1 MATAKRPKT
10 EQEKYMAGIVRRMK
24 AVGTY
29 RKEFIPTIE
38 RLAALYVQR
47 ENIEKQYAESGG
59 NAVILHTNKAG
70 ATNAAKNPFLTAR
83 DEVYTQLLSHEREL
97 GLTPSGLKK
106 LNEAELHPRKQAS
119 GFAAALEQALNGA
132 GD

>member
-1 MATAKRPKT
+1 MPSAKRPKT
-10 EQEKYMAGIVRRMK
+10 EQERYTDSIVRRMK

-29 RKEFIPTIE
+29 RKEFSPTID

-47 ENIEKQYAESGG
+47 ERIETQFRESGE

>member
-1 MATAKRPKT
+1 MPREKRPKT
-10 EQEKYMAGIVRRMK
+10 EQEKYAENIVKRMK

-29 RKEFIPTIE
+29 RKEFSPTIE

-47 ENIEKQYAESGG
+47 ERIETQFKESGE

-119 GFAAALEQALNGA
+119 GFAAALEKALDGA
-132 GD
+132 GG

>member
-10 EQEKYMAGIVRRMK
+10 EQDKYRADIVRRMK

-29 RKEFIPTIE
+29 RKEFIPTVE

-47 ENIEKQYAESGG
+47 EAIEKQFKESGG
-59 NAVILHTNKAG
+59 NAVVLHTNKAG

-97 GLTPSGLKK
+97 GLTPAGLKK
-106 LNEAELHPRKQAS
+106 LNEAVLHPRKQAS

>member
-1 MATAKRPKT
+1 MPSAKRPRT
-10 EQEKYMAGIVRRMK
+10 EQERYADSIVRRMK

-29 RKEFIPTIE
+29 RKEFTPTIE

-47 ENIEKQYAESGG
+47 ERIEQQFRESGE

-106 LNEAELHPRKQAS
+106 LNEAELHPKKQGS

-132 GD
+132 GG

>member
-10 EQEKYMAGIVRRMK
+10 EQDKYRADIVRRMK

-29 RKEFIPTIE
+29 RKEFIPTVE

-47 ENIEKQYAESGG
+47 EAIEKQFKESGG
-59 NAVILHTNKAG
+59 NAVVLHTNKAG

-97 GLTPSGLKK
+97 GLTPAGLKK